1 MPMSGTPKRTP
12 TRPKL
17 SLAVQYASKSVSKPA
32 RTQLRRW
39 ILAALARDANITLRM
54 VDRAEGRALNRD
66 FRGEDYATN
75 VLTFVYDEAN
85 GALVGDMVLCAP
97 VVASEAKT
105 QRKILQDHYAHLVVH
120 GTLHLQGFDHE
131 NDREANVMESREIKI
146 LSRMKISNPYL

>member
-1 MPMSGTPKRTP
+1 MPMNGTPKRTP
-12 TRPKL
+12 TRAKL
-17 SLAVQYASKSVSKPA
+17 SLAVQYASKSVSIPT

-39 ILAALARDANITLRM
+39 ILAALARNANITLRM

-66 FRGEDYATN
+66 FRGKDYATN

-105 QRKILQDHYAHLVVH
+105 QRKVLQDHYAHLVVH

-131 NDREANVMESREIKI
+131 NDREANVMESREIEI
-146 LSRMKISNPYL
+146 LSRIKISNPYL